1 MGCFDMTFL
10 IASIIN
16 PHPISVKVVIST
28 QVYNRIVMYDN
39 FNEMFNLSTVFLF
52 QFLGECQV
60 ESPKG
65 TDVVKDAIR
74 KRKVKSIIFTLCVC

>member
-1 MGCFDMTFL
+1 MIL
-10 IASIIN
+10 
-16 PHPISVKVVIST
+16 IST
-28 QVYNRIVMYDN
+28 RVPNRIVTYVYL
-39 FNEMFNLSTVFLF
+39 NEMFNLLLYLPTVFLF

-74 KRKVKSIIFTLCVC
+74 KRKVKVHLLTLHVR